1 MQNFQS
7 EEEARDAIRAWVA
20 RFAPLLLDPPVGEQE
35 IRERLRLVESLR
47 NEIPSVE
54 RAKSQLLTMEDNAL
68 VRTFNQARDQIVALE
83 RDLRRRLAAASP
95 GDPESEP
102 PLDVLQDRLAETAAR
117 IEMGVDA
124 FRSQEPL
131 DIVTSP
137 ANWGAGAG
145 LLIFGLGWNAFTTF
159 HAALMIGGMW
169 QAFGPGALAILL
181 FYAIFWSIGF
191 GMLWG
196 AFVAAAAERIRIKGN
211 ELEVERKLGP
221 FQWTRKYKLNCHL
234 PVVVGTVEDQ
244 GPRPKSA
251 APQMLP
257 CLVLTD
263 EKGQPIHI
271 ARGVSD
277 ARRAELARQINGYLE
292 QQR

>member
-1 MQNFQS
+1 MQNFRT
-7 EEEARDAIRAWVA
+7 EEEARDAMRAWVA
-20 RFAPLLLDPPVGEQE
+20 RFAPLLMVPPVGDQE

-47 NEIPSVE
+47 GEIPTVE
-54 RAKSQLLTMEDNAL
+54 RAKIQLLTMEDDEL

-102 PLDVLQDRLAETAAR
+102 PLDALQDRLAETAAR

-124 FRSQEPL
+124 FHSGEPL

-137 ANWGAGAG
+137 ANWGAGVG
-145 LLIFGLGWNAFTTF
+145 LLVFSLGWNAFTTF
-159 HAALMIGGMW
+159 HATMMIGGMW
-169 QAFGPGALAILL
+169 KAFGPGALALLL
-181 FYAIFWSIGF
+181 FYAIFWSVGF
-191 GMLWG
+191 GMLWA
-196 AFVAAAAERIRIKGN
+196 AFVAAAAERIRVNGN

-221 FQWTRKYKLNCHL
+221 FQWTRRYKVNCRL
-234 PVVVGTVEDQ
+234 PVAIGTVQDN
-244 GPRPKSA
+244 GPRPKNSA
-251 APQMLP
+251 PRMLP
-257 CLVLTD
+257 CLIFTD
-263 EKGQPIHI
+263 EQGQPVHI

-277 ARRAELARQINGYLE
+277 ARRTELARQLNGYLE